1 MAVTMDNLFSAK
13 SVPGGTASELNARAS
28 KKWNPALGQAK
39 TWAHVMSLAEGSPY
53 PITKYSSFGD
63 AYDGNNRPK
72 ALIDNIKISSKGE
85 FGTTKRGTVSLLV
98 FNEEELNQIAD
109 AYFIPDMSIR
119 IQWGW
124 TVNAAGAG
132 PPSPMTGP
140 MFDSDAIKAMEG
152 TSASS
157 PATYCGF
164 QGRIISWDVTLQ
176 PTENVWKV
184 TLEAVGAGDSI
195 SETPASVA
203 SDKCNCKKEVTGG
216 AGAEDEEKKEVVEKS
231 SNLQAALMELWDSPG
246 FISNIQSGLK
256 GGGEYVAE
264 EIAYPGFSRDEN
276 GQEDTSGFLWIDA
289 DLDARETFISWGTVE
304 SLFSRCSAQPWAG
317 AYPGIFEIDSRG
329 IEINVPTQERGNW
342 FSSDPRVCI
351 LPGGGLV
358 FEQPTEWTD
367 YLGGL
372 GLLIDAASGTAGFP
386 QATGNCFN
394 GSNSIKLTG
403 IMVSTVHLLKRVREF
418 EKNKTPILKA
428 MQTLL
433 NDINIACGNVWEFE
447 IIDITDQEGASPN
460 PGVLKL
466 AIIDANSAPA
476 KAASFTFKATP
487 EGGFC
492 RDIKLELKMTD
503 AMKTQALY
511 GAGGNVEVPA
521 GPACNSRFIM
531 YSKGKK
537 KNLGKVTDAT
547 GKSPDDFCNGGEKCN
562 PGNEIEHPVDKLQ
575 KEAVSSNIDGARV
588 WLETQ
593 KQKDESGGSAYCK
606 NSILPMNFSAT
617 VTGIGGFRWGQS
629 VTCDRI
635 PQEMRDSVVYQV
647 TTVEHSVT
655 ADDWTTTVNTV
666 ARKI

>member
-1 MAVTMDNLFSAK
+1 MAVTMEGLFSAK
-13 SVPGGTASELNARAS
+13 SVPGGTSSELNARAS

-53 PITKYSSFGD
+53 PITKYTSFGD

-72 ALIDNIKISSKGE
+72 ALIDSIKIASKGE
-85 FGTTKRGTVSLLV
+85 FGTTRRGTVTLLV
-98 FNEEELNQIAD
+98 FNEDELNKIAD

-132 PPSPMTGP
+132 PPSPMTGASY
-140 MFDSDAIKAMEG
+140 DSDAVKAMEG
-152 TSASS
+152 MSASS

-164 QGRIISWDVTLQ
+164 QGRIISWDITLQ
-176 PTENVWKV
+176 PTENVWQV

-195 SETPASVA
+195 SETPVSTA
-203 SDKCNCKKEVTGG
+203 SDNCNCKKEVTGG
-216 AGAEDEEKKEVVEKS
+216 AGAEEEEGKEVVEKS
-231 SNLQAALMELWDSPG
+231 SNLQAALLELWDSPG

-256 GGGEYVAE
+256 GGGEYMAE

-276 GQEDTSGFLWIDA
+276 GQEDSSGFLWIDA

-304 SLFSRCSAQPWAG
+304 SLLSRCSGQPWAG
-317 AYPGIFEIDSRG
+317 SSPAVFEIDSRG
-329 IEINVPTQERGNW
+329 IEINVPTTDRGNW
-342 FSSDPRVCI
+342 FSADPRVCI
-351 LPGGGLV
+351 LPGGGLI

-372 GLLIDAASGTAGFP
+372 GLLFDAAKTSDFP

-394 GSNSIKLTG
+394 GSNSIRLTG

-418 EKNKTPILKA
+418 EKNKTPIIQA
-428 MQTLL
+428 VQTLL
-433 NDINIACGNVWEFE
+433 KDINVACGNVWEFE
-447 IIDITDQEGASPN
+447 VIDVTDQDGANPS
-460 PGVLKL
+460 PGVTKL

-476 KAASFTFKATP
+476 KNSTFSFKATP

-511 GAGGNVEVPA
+511 GAGGNTEVPA

-531 YSKGKK
+531 YSRGKK
-537 KNLGKVTDAT
+537 KNLGKVTDAS
-547 GKSPDDFCNGGEKCN
+547 GKSPDTFCNGGEKCN
-562 PGNEIEHPVDKLQ
+562 PGNETEHPVDKLQ
-575 KEAVSSNIDGARV
+575 KEAVSANIDGARIY
-588 WLETQ
+588 LENQ
-593 KQKDESGGSAYCK
+593 KQKDESNGSAYCK

-617 VTGIGGFRWGQS
+617 VSGIGGFRWGQT

-635 PQEMRDSVVYQV
+635 PQEMRDAVVYQV
-647 TTVEHSVT
+647 TTVEHNVT
-655 ADDWTTTVNTV
+655 ADDWTTTVNTI
-666 ARKI
+666 ARKT